1 MFCCLTFIKV
11 SLMISFSGDS
21 YRMET
26 SQMVCDGG
34 LLTGFLWFFWLL
46 LKAVFAGLLLLFFV
60 HHLLQNQDEIALKEM
75 IVLSVSIVAAS
86 IYTYCVTV
94 E

>member
-1 MFCCLTFIKV
+1 
-11 SLMISFSGDS
+11 MISFSGDS

-34 LLTGFLWFFWLL
+34 LLTGFLRFFWLL

-60 HHLLQNQDEIALKEM
+60 HHLLQNQNEIALKEM

-86 IYTYCVTV
+86 ICTYCVTV

>member
-1 MFCCLTFIKV
+1 MKA
-11 SLMISFSGDS
+11 
-21 YRMET
+21 
-26 SQMVCDGG
+26 SQVIYDES

-94 E
+94 A